1 MGRPPWAA
9 AGPLAGF
16 GGSQKKTEHLP
27 MVRSRFNQSRLAAP
41 ILHHTRRNK
50 VNRYLRTLAAACA
63 VAVTIQAQTGNPLI
77 GEAKQAYNGIKNNL
91 QKMAEKMPEE
101 HYSFKP
107 TPDIRTFGQLVAHV
121 ADAQMRTCAAV
132 KGEQKQANAASK
144 TSKADL
150 VAALKESSEE
160 CDAAFASV
168 TDANANE
175 MVRAGR
181 GQRSRLGAL
190 IGTTIHDNEEYGYM
204 AVYLRLKGIVPPSSE
219 GR

>member
-1 MGRPPWAA
+1 M
-9 AGPLAGF
+9 
-16 GGSQKKTEHLP
+16 
-27 MVRSRFNQSRLAAP
+27 
-41 ILHHTRRNK
+41 
-50 VNRYLRTLAAACA
+50 NRYLRILVAACA
-63 VAVTIQAQTGNPLI
+63 VAGAVQAQNGNPLI

-91 QKMAEKMPEE
+91 QKMADKMPEE

-132 KGEQKQANAASK
+132 KGEQKQANAGSK

-160 CDAAFASV
+160 CDAAFESL
-168 TDANANE
+168 TDANATE
-175 MVRAGR
+175 MIKGPR
-181 GQRSRLGAL
+181 QRSKLGAL

-204 AVYLRLKGIVPPSSE
+204 AVYLRLKGVVPPSSE